1 MNTQLFCVPGV
12 FIAYYV
18 VSTSNTV
25 FESLLYG
32 HGPESDSDFIRDH
45 HGCPGAK
52 YLSTSI
58 GRSQMS
64 RSRKRYQVLVLF
76 GSAGT
81 PPADQDFSKELKTED
96 FAAEA
101 HVIDALKKL
110 GHEVRTLGIWDEVGL
125 IIDEIKA
132 NPPDVVFNLT
142 EHFNEV
148 SAYDRNVAGLL
159 EMMGVPYTGSSPTGL
174 TLCKNKGMAKELLA
188 YHKIRVP
195 NFAVY
200 SPGATIKRP
209 SRLKFPLFIKPA
221 EDEASYGIALNSFV
235 EEDESFEE
243 RIRFIHERMNQPALA
258 EEYIEGREIYV
269 SLLGNGSLRVFPFR
283 EVIFT
288 EFPDDQPK
296 FSTFKAKWDDAYRKR
311 WGIQNVFAEPFPD
324 GTDQRIGQICKAVY
338 HALRIRGYGRI
349 DLRVTP
355 AGEVVVLEANP
366 NPNLDR
372 DDEFAQSAMKA
383 GLTFPRL
390 IQRIL
395 KLAMTTVQ

>member
-1 MNTQLFCVPGV
+1 MVR
-12 FIAYYV
+12 A
-18 VSTSNTV
+18 
-25 FESLLYG
+25 
-32 HGPESDSDFIRDH
+32 
-45 HGCPGAK
+45 
-52 YLSTSI
+52 
-58 GRSQMS
+58 
-64 RSRKRYQVLVLF
+64 RKRHKVLVLF
-76 GSAGT
+76 DTAGT
-81 PPADQDFSKELKTED
+81 PPADQDFTKELKTD
-96 FAAEA
+96 DWAAEA
-101 HVIDALKKL
+101 HVIAALQQL
-110 GHEVRTLGIWDEVGL
+110 GHEVRTIGVWDEPGM

-195 NFAVY
+195 NFALF
-200 SPGATIKRP
+200 SPKATIKKP
-209 SRLKFPLFIKPA
+209 PRLKFPLFIKPA
-221 EDEASYGIALNSFV
+221 EEEASYGISQDSFV
-235 EEDESFEE
+235 ETEEALEE
-243 RIRFIHERMNQPALA
+243 RIRFIHERMNQTALA

-269 SLLGNGSLRVFPFR
+269 SLIGNERLQVLPLR

-288 EFPDDQPK
+288 EVPADQPK

-324 GTDQRIGQICKAVY
+324 GTVQRIGKICKAVY
-338 HALRIRGYGRI
+338 RALRIHGYGRI

-355 AGEVVVLEANP
+355 EDEVVILEANP

-372 DDEFAQSAMKA
+372 DDEFAQSAIKA
-383 GLTFPRL
+383 GLTYERM
-390 IQRIL
+390 IQRIVR
-395 KLAMTTVQ
+395 LALSR

>member
-1 MNTQLFCVPGV
+1 MV
-12 FIAYYV
+12 
-18 VSTSNTV
+18 
-25 FESLLYG
+25 
-32 HGPESDSDFIRDH
+32 R
-45 HGCPGAK
+45 AK
-52 YLSTSI
+52 
-58 GRSQMS
+58 
-64 RSRKRYQVLVLF
+64 KRHKVLVLF
-76 GSAGT
+76 DTAGT
-81 PPADQDFSKELKTED
+81 PPADQDFTKEMKTD
-96 FAAEA
+96 DWAAEA
-101 HVIDALKKL
+101 HVIEALKKL
-110 GHEVRTLGIWDEVGL
+110 GHEVRTIGVWDEPGM

-132 NPPDVVFNLT
+132 NPPDIVFNLT

-195 NFAVY
+195 NFAIF
-200 SPGATIKRP
+200 SPGATIKKP
-209 SRLKFPLFIKPA
+209 PHLKFPLFIKPA
-221 EDEASYGIALNSFV
+221 EEEASYGISQDSFV
-235 EEDESFEE
+235 ESDEAFEE
-243 RIRFIHERMNQPALA
+243 RIRFIHERMNQTALA

-269 SLLGNGSLRVFPFR
+269 SLIGNERLRVLPLR

-288 EFPDDQPK
+288 EVPEDQPK

-311 WGIQNVFAEPFPD
+311 WGIQNVFAEPFSD
-324 GTDQRIGQICKAVY
+324 GVVQRMARICKAVY
-338 HALRIRGYGRI
+338 RALRIRGYGRI

-355 AGEVVVLEANP
+355 EGEIVILEANP

-383 GLTFPRL
+383 GLTYERM

-395 KLAMTTVQ
+395 RLALSR

>member
-1 MNTQLFCVPGV
+1 MARAG
-12 FIAYYV
+12 
-18 VSTSNTV
+18 
-25 FESLLYG
+25 
-32 HGPESDSDFIRDH
+32 
-45 HGCPGAK
+45 
-52 YLSTSI
+52 
-58 GRSQMS
+58 
-64 RSRKRYQVLVLF
+64 KRHKVLVLF
-76 GSAGT
+76 DTAGT
-81 PPADQDFSKELKTED
+81 PPENQDFTEELKTD
-96 FAAEA
+96 DWAAEA
-101 HVIDALKKL
+101 HVIEALNKL
-110 GHEVRTLGIWDEVGL
+110 GHEVRTIGVWDEPGM

-195 NFAVY
+195 NFALF
-200 SPGATIKRP
+200 SPRASIKKP
-209 SRLKFPLFIKPA
+209 PHLKFPLFIKPA
-221 EDEASYGIALNSFV
+221 EEEASYGISQDSFV
-235 EEDESFEE
+235 ETEEALEE
-243 RIRFIHERMNQPALA
+243 RIRFIHERMNQTALA

-269 SLLGNGSLRVFPFR
+269 SLMGNERLQVFPLR

-288 EFPDDQPK
+288 EVPEGQPK
-296 FSTFKAKWDDAYRKR
+296 FATFKAKWDDTYRKR
-311 WGIQNVFAEPFPD
+311 WGIQNVFAGPFAE
-324 GTDQRIGQICKAVY
+324 GTVQRIGKICKAVY
-338 HALRIRGYGRI
+338 HALRIHGYGRI

-355 AGEVVVLEANP
+355 EDEIVILEANP

-383 GLTFPRL
+383 GLTYERM

-395 KLAMTTVQ
+395 RLALAR

>member
-1 MNTQLFCVPGV
+1 MPH
-12 FIAYYV
+12 I
-18 VSTSNTV
+18 
-25 FESLLYG
+25 
-32 HGPESDSDFIRDH
+32 
-45 HGCPGAK
+45 
-52 YLSTSI
+52 
-58 GRSQMS
+58 
-64 RSRKRYQVLVLF
+64 RKRHKVLALF

-81 PPADQDFSKELKTED
+81 PPANQDFTKELKTDD

-101 HVIDALKKL
+101 HVIGALKQL

-132 NPPDVVFNLT
+132 NPPDIVFNLT

-200 SPGATIKRP
+200 SPGTAIKRP
-209 SRLKFPLFIKPA
+209 ARLKFPLFIKPA
-221 EDEASYGIALNSFV
+221 EDEASYGISLNSFV
-235 EEDESFEE
+235 EDDAAFEE

-269 SLLGNGSLRVFPFR
+269 SLLGNASLRVFPFR
-283 EVIFT
+283 EVIFG
-288 EFPDDQPK
+288 EVPDDQPK
-296 FSTFKAKWDDAYRKR
+296 FSTFKAKWDEAYRKR
-311 WGIQNVFAEPFPD
+311 WGIQNVFAEPFPN
-324 GTDQRIGQICKAVY
+324 GTNQKIANICKSVY
-338 HALRIRGYGRI
+338 RALRIRGYGRI
-349 DLRVTP
+349 DLRVTA
-355 AGEVVVLEANP
+355 AGEIVVLEANP

-372 DDEFAQSAMKA
+372 DDEFAQSALKA
-383 GLTFPRL
+383 GLNFPRL
-390 IQRIL
+390 VERIL
-395 KLAMTTVQ
+395 KLALTATH

>member
-1 MNTQLFCVPGV
+1 MV
-12 FIAYYV
+12 
-18 VSTSNTV
+18 
-25 FESLLYG
+25 
-32 HGPESDSDFIRDH
+32 R
-45 HGCPGAK
+45 AK
-52 YLSTSI
+52 
-58 GRSQMS
+58 
-64 RSRKRYQVLVLF
+64 KRYKILVLF

-81 PPADQDFSKELKTED
+81 PPADQDFSKELKTD
-96 FAAEA
+96 DYAAEA
-101 HVIDALKKL
+101 HVIDALKAL
-110 GHEVRTLGIWDEVGL
+110 GHEVRTLGIWDEASMIV
-125 IIDEIKA
+125 DEIKT
-132 NPPDVVFNLT
+132 NPPDIVFNLT

-221 EDEASYGIALNSFV
+221 EDEASYGISLGSFV
-235 EEDESFEE
+235 EDDSAFEE
-243 RIRFIHERMNQPALA
+243 RIHFIHERMNQPALA
-258 EEYIEGREIYV
+258 EEFIEGREIYV
-269 SLLGNGSLRVFPFR
+269 SLIGNERLRVLPYR

-288 EFPDDQPK
+288 EVPDHQPK

-311 WGIQNVFAEPFPD
+311 WGIQNVFAEPFSN
-324 GTDQRIGQICKAVY
+324 GTDQSIAKICKAVY
-338 HALRIRGYGRI
+338 RALRIRGYGRI

-355 AGEVVVLEANP
+355 DGEIVVLEANP

-383 GLTFPRL
+383 GYSYPRL
-390 IQRIL
+390 VQKIL
-395 KLAMTTVQ
+395 TLALESVR

>member
-1 MNTQLFCVPGV
+1 
-12 FIAYYV
+12 
-18 VSTSNTV
+18 VS
-25 FESLLYG
+25 
-32 HGPESDSDFIRDH
+32 
-45 HGCPGAK
+45 AK
-52 YLSTSI
+52 
-58 GRSQMS
+58 
-64 RSRKRYQVLVLF
+64 KRYKVLVLF

-81 PPADQDFSKELKTED
+81 PPENQDFTKELKTDD

-101 HVIDALKKL
+101 HVIGALKKL
-110 GHEVRTLGIWDEVGL
+110 GHEVRTLGIWDEAAM
-125 IIDEIKA
+125 IIDELKA

-195 NFAVY
+195 NFAIY
-200 SPGATIKRP
+200 SPGAAIKRP
-209 SRLKFPLFIKPA
+209 NRLKFPLFIKPA
-221 EDEASYGIALNSFV
+221 EEEASYGIALASFV
-235 EEDESFEE
+235 EDDAAFEE
-243 RIRFIHERMNQPALA
+243 RICFIHERMNQPALA
-258 EEYIEGREIYV
+258 EEYIQGREIYV
-269 SLLGNGSLRVFPFR
+269 SLLGNERLRVFPFR

-288 EFPDDQPK
+288 EIPEGQPR
-296 FSTFKAKWDDAYRKR
+296 FSTFKAKWDEGYRKR
-311 WGIQNVFAEPFPD
+311 WGIKNVFAEPFPD
-324 GTDQRIGQICKAVY
+324 GTQQHITKICKAVY
-338 HALRIRGYGRI
+338 RALRIHGYGRI

-355 AGEVVVLEANP
+355 EEEIVVLEANP

-383 GLTFPRL
+383 RVSYPRL

-395 KLAMTTVQ
+395 KLALEAPH